1 MILNARRSSVLQSRV
16 VTAYTRILQSAA
28 IEDPAF
34 YADLLTLAV
43 DREFLEGELKAL
55 PTEAF
60 LGPLKPSLNALFRA
74 CLQHASSSAPHND
87 VKKQALETLSIV
99 VRCIFAKTPT
109 GWEVMEI
116 MAGGVTQSDAIFT
129 NFTGII
135 NDSLPDPDLPADIR
149 HQVLQLAL
157 IFMCGV
163 GQLSPGAYFL
173 RRDLFPSIVSF
184 IKAPETEIFTFE
196 AILLLSV
203 LANFHKSKQ
212 NPYIQRIQETD
223 DKELMRK
230 ICWAS
235 NFALDAVVKAYQEIS
250 DDDTSQSLTSAL
262 GSMMSKLRPDRALTP
277 VDPPRELFKSQP
289 IEACVVILPVFEFL
303 RTNPTFPLVLIS
315 PSEETK
321 SSAISSPPYTI
332 LSLSSY
338 LLTHASSTSSPR
350 AIVYANLCLNTLLT
364 LVQNDGVLIAFSQP
378 SDERIRL
385 CRQRLPVLPVPP
397 SRRPPLC
404 ALLDCCV
411 LWLRHNLHKRLEVQ
425 SYTTCI
431 WVCYRVIWFLHK
443 AHIRLEYPWHE
454 LWSALIGLLSFLSAK
469 LESLTTTGG
478 VEQLARATILLL
490 DLCLAKCEIF
500 LPTPQSIHQFVYEL
514 VRSSSILKAQLS
526 LLKALELPQT
536 AQRKSW
542 TTEQPSEV
550 LLERLLST
558 TEFYQTKVAE
568 AHAQSAK
575 GAMRVVAGEIDRDG
589 LHGMKDVRE
598 TEPPG
603 EVAEVTFS
611 RFACSDVLGL
621 VG

>member
-1 MILNARRSSVLQSRV
+1 MFQNARRSSVLQSKV
-16 VTAYTRILQSAA
+16 VTAYIRLLQTPA
-28 IEDPAF
+28 IEDPRF
-34 YADLLTLAV
+34 YPDLLTLAV
-43 DREFLEGELKAL
+43 DREFLEGELRNL

-60 LGPLKPSLNALFRA
+60 LGPLK
-74 CLQHASSSAPHND
+74 
-87 VKKQALETLSIV
+87 T
-99 VRCIFAKTPT
+99 RCIFAKTPT

-116 MAGGVTQSDAIFT
+116 FAGGVTQSDTIFT
-129 NFTGII
+129 NLTGII

-212 NPYIQRIQETD
+212 NPYMQRIQFSD
-223 DKELMRK
+223 DKDLMRK
-230 ICWAS
+230 ICWAAS
-235 NFALDAVVKAYQEIS
+235 FALDAVVKAYQDIS
-250 DDDTSQSLTSAL
+250 DDDTVQTLTSAL
-262 GSMMSKLRPDRALTP
+262 GSMMSRLRPDRALAA

-303 RTNPTFPLVLIS
+303 RTNPTFPLVLVS

-321 SSAISSPPYTI
+321 SSAISSLPSTI

-431 WVCYRVIWFLHK
+431 WVCYRVIWFLYK
-443 AHIRLEYPWHE
+443 AHIRL
-454 LWSALIGLLSFLSAK
+454 GK
-469 LESLTTTGG
+469 N
-478 VEQLARATILLL
+478 
-490 DLCLAKCEIF
+490 
-500 LPTPQSIHQFVYEL
+500 
-514 VRSSSILKAQLS
+514 
-526 LLKALELPQT
+526 
-536 AQRKSW
+536 
-542 TTEQPSEV
+542 
-550 LLERLLST
+550 
-558 TEFYQTKVAE
+558 
-568 AHAQSAK
+568 
-575 GAMRVVAGEIDRDG
+575 
-589 LHGMKDVRE
+589 
-598 TEPPG
+598 
-603 EVAEVTFS
+603 
-611 RFACSDVLGL
+611 SDVFYPILEPTSHRIP
-621 VG
+621 VE

>member
-1 MILNARRSSVLQSRV
+1 
-16 VTAYTRILQSAA
+16 
-28 IEDPAF
+28 
-34 YADLLTLAV
+34 
-43 DREFLEGELKAL
+43 
-55 PTEAF
+55 
-60 LGPLKPSLNALFRA
+60 
-74 CLQHASSSAPHND
+74 
-87 VKKQALETLSIV
+87 
-99 VRCIFAKTPT
+99 
-109 GWEVMEI
+109 MEI
-116 MAGGVTQSDAIFT
+116 MAGGVTQSDTVFT
-129 NFTGII
+129 NLTGII
-135 NDSLPDPDLPADIR
+135 NDSLPDPDMPVDLR
-149 HQVLQLAL
+149 HQVLQFAL

-196 AILLLSV
+196 AILLLSL

-223 DKELMRK
+223 DKDLMRK

-235 NFALDAVVKAYQEIS
+235 NFALDAVVKAYREIS
-250 DDDTSQSLTSAL
+250 DDDTSQTLTSAL

-303 RTNPTFPLVLIS
+303 RTNLTFPLVLIS
-315 PSEETK
+315 PSDEDSK
-321 SSAISSPPYTI
+321 SSAISSTI

-378 SDERIRL
+378 SDE
-385 CRQRLPVLPVPP
+385 QFGFARLPVLPVPS

-425 SYTTCI
+425 SYITCI

-443 AHIRLEYPWHE
+443 AHIRLEYSWQE
-454 LWSALIGLLSFLSAK
+454 LWSALIGLLAFLSSK
-469 LESLTTTGG
+469 LDNLMTTGG

-490 DLCLAKCEIF
+490 DLCLAKCEMF
-500 LPTPQSIHQFVYEL
+500 LPTPQAIHQFVYEL
-514 VRSSSILKAQLS
+514 VRSAPILEAQLS
-526 LLKALELPQT
+526 LLKALALPQT
-536 AQRKSW
+536 GRRSSW
-542 TTEQPSEV
+542 TTEQPAEV
-550 LLERLLST
+550 LLARLLTSIQ
-558 TEFYQTKVAE
+558 FYQTKVTE
-568 AHAQSAK
+568 AHALSAK
-575 GAMRVVAGEIDRDG
+575 AAMRVVAGEIDRDG
-589 LHGMKDVRE
+589 LHGMKDARE

-611 RFACSDVLGL
+611 RFACSDILTL
-621 VG
+621 MP